1 MGVPYR
7 QSQGA
12 SSSATR
18 ARITPRSVAC
28 LVTIACTAAISS
40 RHSRTDLPR
49 ALADLVLCKAVRQ
62 ERHQGK
68 PCTCASSF

>member
-1 MGVPYR
+1 MPYR

-18 ARITPRSVAC
+18 ARITPRSAAC
-28 LVTIACTAAISS
+28 RVTIACTAAISS

-49 ALADLVLCKAVRQ
+49 ALAAWVFCKAVRQ

-68 PCTCASSF
+68 PCTSASSY